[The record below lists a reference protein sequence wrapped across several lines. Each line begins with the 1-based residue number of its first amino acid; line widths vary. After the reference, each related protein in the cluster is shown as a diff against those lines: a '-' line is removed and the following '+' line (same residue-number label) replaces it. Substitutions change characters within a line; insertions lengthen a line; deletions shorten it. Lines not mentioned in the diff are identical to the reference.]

1 MTRTDQK
8 LLFTALGFM
17 AVLLNDT
24 PQDKQALR
32 ATALAGLIESFC
44 MSVVPEAFAGSNPET
59 SFDLRQRMAYVIA
72 SITKVHHECH
82 PHDLNQ
88 HDFTPEEI
96 ALHWPSAYALAAVSI
111 NITSKDS

>member
-1 MTRTDQK
+1 MVQLDQK
-8 LLFTALGFM
+8 VFFTSLGFL
-17 AVLLNDT
+17 AVLITET
-24 PQDKQALR
+24 PQDKQASR

-44 MSVVPEAFAGSNPET
+44 MSVVPEAFVGNNPET
-59 SFDLRQRMAYVIA
+59 SFDIRQRMAYGIA

-96 ALHWPSAYALAAVSI
+96 ALHWPSAHALAAMSI